1 MEKKMLKS
9 VNAPLNKFSP
19 VFKDED
25 FIEVTEW
32 ANGEGWNIAIN
43 DRCMTLHYDELSA
56 INYLIKVLQYE
67 KDGFDK

>member
-1 MEKKMLKS
+1 MEKKLLKS

-32 ANGEGWNIAIN
+32 ANGEGWNIVIN

>member
-32 ANGEGWNIAIN
+32 ASGEGWNIVIN

>member
-9 VNAPLNKFSP
+9 VNSPLNKFSP

-32 ANGEGWNIAIN
+32 ANGEGWNIVIN